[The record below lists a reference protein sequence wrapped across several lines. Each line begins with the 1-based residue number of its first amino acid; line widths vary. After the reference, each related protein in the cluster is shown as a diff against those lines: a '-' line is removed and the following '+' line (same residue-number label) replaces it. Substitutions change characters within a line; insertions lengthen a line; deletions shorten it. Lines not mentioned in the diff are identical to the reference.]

1 MERKEILYIVVPCYN
16 EETVLP
22 ETMKRLKEKIT
33 NLISTKKISSKSK
46 ILFVNDGSTDNTWNI
61 IKNISNKDKQITGIS
76 LSRNFGHQN
85 ALLSGLL
92 TAKEQADIIISLD
105 ADLQDDI
112 DTIDKMLSNYYEGN
126 EIVYGVRNDRKSD
139 NLIKKSTAEC
149 FYKLTKKLG
158 IEIIYNHADF
168 RLTSK
173 RVLNELEKF
182 NEVNLFLRGIFPL
195 IGFKHTIVY
204 YKRNS
209 RYAGK
214 SKYSINKM
222 LNFGFDGITSFSIK
236 PIRFIL
242 LLGTIIFLISTIIC
256 ISTLII
262 NIIKDTLNNWS
273 FLIYSIWIAT
283 SLQMISLGIIGEYV
297 GKTYMETKKR
307 PAYIIEEN
315 LDNRK
320 ER

>member
-112 DTIDKMLSNYYEGN
+112 DTIDKMLSKYYEGN
-126 EIVYGVRNDRKSD
+126 EIVYGVRNNRKSD

-307 PAYIIEEN
+307 PVYIIEEN

>member
-1 MERKEILYIVVPCYN
+1 
-16 EETVLP
+16 
-22 ETMKRLKEKIT
+22 
-33 NLISTKKISSKSK
+33 
-46 ILFVNDGSTDNTWNI
+46 
-61 IKNISNKDKQITGIS
+61 
-76 LSRNFGHQN
+76 
-85 ALLSGLL
+85 
-92 TAKEQADIIISLD
+92 
-105 ADLQDDI
+105 
-112 DTIDKMLSNYYEGN
+112 
-126 EIVYGVRNDRKSD
+126 
-139 NLIKKSTAEC
+139 
-149 FYKLTKKLG
+149 
-158 IEIIYNHADF
+158 
-168 RLTSK
+168 
-173 RVLNELEKF
+173 
-182 NEVNLFLRGIFPL
+182 
-195 IGFKHTIVY
+195 
-204 YKRNS
+204 
-209 RYAGK
+209 
-214 SKYSINKM
+214 M

-307 PAYIIEEN
+307 PVYIIEEN

>member
-1 MERKEILYIVVPCYN
+1 MEKKETLYIVVPCYN

-112 DTIDKMLSNYYEGN
+112 DTIDKMLSKYYEGN

-195 IGFKHTIVY
+195 IGFKHTTVY

-307 PAYIIEEN
+307 PVYIIEEN

>member
-112 DTIDKMLSNYYEGN
+112 DTIDKMLSKYYEGN

-307 PAYIIEEN
+307 PVYIIEEN

>member
-1 MERKEILYIVVPCYN
+1 MERKEILYIVIPCYN

-112 DTIDKMLSNYYEGN
+112 DTIDQMLSKYYEGN
-126 EIVYGVRNDRKSD
+126 EIVYAVRNNRKSD

-195 IGFKHTIVY
+195 IGFKHTVVY
-204 YKRNS
+204 YKRKS

-222 LNFGFDGITSFSIK
+222 LNFGFDGITSFTIK

-242 LLGTIIFLISTIIC
+242 LLGTIIFLISTILC

-307 PAYIIEEN
+307 PVYIIEEN

>member
-1 MERKEILYIVVPCYN
+1 MERKETLYIVVPCYN

-112 DTIDKMLSNYYEGN
+112 DTIDKMLSKYYEGN

-307 PAYIIEEN
+307 PVYIIEEN

>member
-105 ADLQDDI
+105 ADLQDNI
-112 DTIDKMLSNYYEGN
+112 DTIDKMLSKYYEGN

-307 PAYIIEEN
+307 PVYIIEEN

>member
-1 MERKEILYIVVPCYN
+1 
-16 EETVLP
+16 
-22 ETMKRLKEKIT
+22 MKRLKEKIT

-112 DTIDKMLSNYYEGN
+112 DTIDKMLSKYYEGN
-126 EIVYGVRNDRKSD
+126 EIVYGVRNNRKSD

-307 PAYIIEEN
+307 PVYIIEEN

>member
-1 MERKEILYIVVPCYN
+1 MERKEILYIAVPCYN

-112 DTIDKMLSNYYEGN
+112 DTIDKMLSKYYEGN
-126 EIVYGVRNDRKSD
+126 EIVYGVRNNRKSD

-307 PAYIIEEN
+307 PVYIIEEN

>member
-112 DTIDKMLSNYYEGN
+112 DTIDKMLSKYYEGN

-262 NIIKDTLNNWS
+262 NIIKDTLKNWS

-307 PAYIIEEN
+307 PVYIIEEN

>member
-16 EETVLP
+16 EENVLP

-112 DTIDKMLSNYYEGN
+112 DTIDKMLSKYYEGN

-307 PAYIIEEN
+307 PVYIIEEN

>member
-1 MERKEILYIVVPCYN
+1 MEKKETLYIVVPCYN

-112 DTIDKMLSNYYEGN
+112 DTIDKMLSKYYEGN

-204 YKRNS
+204 YKRKS

-307 PAYIIEEN
+307 PVYIIEEN